1 MNLYSTTALASVDFS
16 VITALCVY
24 VIYREVF
31 CLYETLI
38 RADLIPTY
46 VSLQPFRSRLNDQLQ
61 YNLFLTQF
69 ARLFINSYTLYLI
82 ICAVLS
88 RLQNRNF

>member
-38 RADLIPTY
+38 RADLNLDLCVIATI
-46 VSLQPFRSRLNDQLQ
+46 SLSTERSV
-61 YNLFLTQF
+61 T
-69 ARLFINSYTLYLI
+69 I
-82 ICAVLS
+82 
-88 RLQNRNF
+88 